1 MIPDEILK
9 VAPRVLSQSDRE
21 RFFATGYLC
30 INDLVPAAQVQG
42 LLEVTESFVDQSR
55 AVTASNDTFDVAPE
69 HTADQPR
76 MRRLKSPDIQHEA
89 YWALAT
95 GILADVAAD
104 LVGPHVVFHHSK
116 LNFKWY
122 DETDEVKWHQ
132 DAQFFP
138 HTNYNVLTI
147 GTYLTDTGPD
157 DGPLAVIPRSHDGPL
172 YDQYDTAD
180 GWVGHLSSDDVS
192 SLDLEAMKILTGGA
206 GSITVHSCR
215 TVHGSPASR
224 SPTPRPLLLNCFT
237 SADARPYTPHP
248 QPTRNSYA
256 LIRGKPARWA
266 HHDPRPCL
274 IPPDWSGG
282 YSSIY
287 AAQAGE
293 PS

>member
-192 SLDLEAMKILTGGA
+192 SLDLE
-206 GSITVHSCR
+206 
-215 TVHGSPASR
+215 
-224 SPTPRPLLLNCFT
+224 
-237 SADARPYTPHP
+237 
-248 QPTRNSYA
+248 
-256 LIRGKPARWA
+256 
-266 HHDPRPCL
+266 
-274 IPPDWSGG
+274 
-282 YSSIY
+282 
-287 AAQAGE
+287 
-293 PS
+293 